1 MKPQLHEDWID
12 PYAFRIVKTLQDEG
26 FEAYLVGGCVR
37 DLLAGIHPK
46 DFDIATNAM
55 PQQVKRK
62 IPNSYIIGKRFRLV
76 LVKRGDTQFEVATF
90 RRTASVDE
98 MSDEENTVEGDNFF
112 GTAEEDSKRRDFTIN
127 ALFYDPVT
135 HRLIDYVNGIK
146 DIESETLRMIGEP
159 KARFIED
166 PIRIL
171 RAVRLSHK
179 LNFRLEPELRAA
191 IIETSTELKKSVLPR
206 RREEWLK
213 FLRLPESRLAFRELY
228 DLNVLHEVLAG
239 LHLIYEN
246 NEKQEIFESY
256 LQRLHEVGIDFQDPI
271 ELFSGFMVAFMKAH
285 FGESDEAWNL
295 SALEIEHGLNY
306 FIKEELGMFKL
317 EAAAMFR
324 ALYLVGGLKKTD
336 IYNKRG
342 ERRKMAFLSQD
353 SFSLALKLGQLDY
366 SLTPNEVHFWSEQK
380 KQFEL
385 I

>member
-62 IPNSYIIGKRFRLV
+62 VPNSYIIGKRFRLV

-98 MSDEENTVEGDNFF
+98 MSDEDNTVEGDNFF

-127 ALFYDPVT
+127 ALFYDPIT

-191 IIETSTELKKSVLPR
+191 IVETSTELKKSVLPR

-213 FLRLPESRLAFRELY
+213 FLRLPESRLAFRELF

-239 LHLIYEN
+239 LHLIYES

-256 LQRLHEVGIDFQDPI
+256 LSRLHEVDINFQDPI

-295 SALEIEHGLNY
+295 SALEIDHGLNY
-306 FIKEELGMFKL
+306 FLKEELGMFKL
-317 EAAAMFR
+317 EATAMFR
-324 ALYLVGGLKKTD
+324 ALFLVGGLKKTD